1 MSTPHPRSFELK
13 NRSQLLFS
21 GPDRLRYLNGQV
33 TQDLRK
39 LSTERA
45 LPACVTSAKGRLQA
59 DVWISDLGT
68 SLLVDAHPAV
78 AETLLARL
86 ERYIVADD
94 VSVEDQTRTH
104 TLFHC
109 LDKPSLPSSIVH
121 SAPIQSLRL
130 GVAGWDLRVHAS
142 DRAAV
147 SQMIESSDDLCSH
160 WELLRISNGVA
171 AWGFELSEDSLP
183 PEALLDRTH
192 IDYHKGCYIGQEVL
206 SRIKSI
212 GHVNRRLVL
221 LSSLSATDSTG
232 SQLFD
237 PSTPI
242 RDSAHSIGVITSI
255 THSNQT
261 SLALAYLKRGSEPAT
276 VLSQNETLFKVS
288 EL

>member
-109 LDKPSLPSSIVH
+109 LDKPSMFNL
-121 SAPIQSLRL
+121 
-130 GVAGWDLRVHAS
+130 
-142 DRAAV
+142 
-147 SQMIESSDDLCSH
+147 
-160 WELLRISNGVA
+160 
-171 AWGFELSEDSLP
+171 
-183 PEALLDRTH
+183 
-192 IDYHKGCYIGQEVL
+192 
-206 SRIKSI
+206 
-212 GHVNRRLVL
+212 
-221 LSSLSATDSTG
+221 
-232 SQLFD
+232 
-237 PSTPI
+237 
-242 RDSAHSIGVITSI
+242 
-255 THSNQT
+255 
-261 SLALAYLKRGSEPAT
+261 
-276 VLSQNETLFKVS
+276 
-288 EL
+288 